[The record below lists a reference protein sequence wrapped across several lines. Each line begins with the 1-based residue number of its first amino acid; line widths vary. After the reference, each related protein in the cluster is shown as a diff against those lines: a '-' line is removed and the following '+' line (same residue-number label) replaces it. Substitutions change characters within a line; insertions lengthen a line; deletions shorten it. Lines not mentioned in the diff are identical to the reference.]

1 MGSETPRS
9 LRRAYVEWVEEQIEE
24 FKDRIPRAQLL
35 AIADE
40 VVTELR
46 VDGDGQYQLTE
57 ILLCN
62 AMDRRIF
69 RMLKLPGYR
78 AWCAQHTAREQNAV
92 IAFPLPE
99 RFVTTVTAPPAPM
112 PAPRPVLVAD
122 QAEPE
127 RLACVG

>member
-1 MGSETPRS
+1 MGSATPRS

-24 FKDRIPRAQLL
+24 FKERIPRAQLL
-35 AIADE
+35 AMADE
-40 VVTELR
+40 VVNELR
-46 VDGDGQYQLTE
+46 MDGGGQYQLTE

-78 AWCAQHTAREQNAV
+78 AWCAQHTSTPSV
-92 IAFPLPE
+92 ISFPLPE
-99 RFVTTVTAPPAPM
+99 RFMSAPAAVSA
-112 PAPRPVLVAD
+112 PAPRPALVAAEED
-122 QAEPE
+122 EPE